1 MGESQPLAPEIAR
14 QLFRIVQEALTNV
27 IEHAGA
33 RQVRVGLVY
42 GSQAVTALIEDDGRG
57 FDVAALAQ
65 PPAFPLRGLGLQ
77 GLAARA
83 QHLGGSVQI
92 ESTPLWGTRVRA
104 ELPYFGGGPSEAP
117 RSRWRV
123 LVVHENA
130 VVRAGLVRMLGLA
143 EPDIQVVGEVADAA
157 SAVEAYGLLHPHVVL
172 ANLDLPH
179 IDGVQLTS
187 HLRASD
193 PAAAVVLLITTVTDE
208 RVRDAAQVGAAGFAE
223 FGTDAPGLAR
233 SVVAAARGDL
243 LVTAEFLSRF
253 TASLAR
259 AESDG
264 DFADDP
270 LTARERE
277 VRALVEQGL
286 PDKQIATA
294 LGISV
299 KTVEKHVG
307 AILRKTGAAN
317 RTVLAGQA
325 LHN

>member
-1 MGESQPLAPEIAR
+1 
-14 QLFRIVQEALTNV
+14 
-27 IEHAGA
+27 
-33 RQVRVGLVY
+33 
-42 GSQAVTALIEDDGRG
+42 
-57 FDVAALAQ
+57 
-65 PPAFPLRGLGLQ
+65 
-77 GLAARA
+77 
-83 QHLGGSVQI
+83 
-92 ESTPLWGTRVRA
+92 
-104 ELPYFGGGPSEAP
+104 
-117 RSRWRV
+117 
-123 LVVHENA
+123 
-130 VVRAGLVRMLGLA
+130 
-143 EPDIQVVGEVADAA
+143 
-157 SAVEAYGLLHPHVVL
+157 EAYGLLHPHVVL

-193 PAAAVVLLITTVTDE
+193 PAAAVVLLITSVTDE
-208 RVRDAAQVGAAGFAE
+208 RVRDAAQVGAAGFTE

-259 AESDG
+259 SDSDG

-277 VRALVEQGL
+277 VRTLVEQGL

-307 AILRKTGAAN
+307 AVLRKTGA
-317 RTVLAGQA
+317 
-325 LHN
+325 